1 MQLFLFGLSHKT
13 APVEVREL
21 FSFSPSQLPRALQ
34 NLRAASGVR
43 EAAILSTC
51 NRSEIYA
58 VGADDAGK
66 RLEQFLRDAPS
77 VNHQS
82 STQQL
87 NGYLYRR
94 SDAESAR
101 HLFHV
106 ACGIDSLVL
115 GESEILGQVK
125 TAFEAAR
132 SAGVLGSML
141 DELFR
146 RAISCGKRA
155 RTETSI
161 GRGALNVG
169 SAAVELARQIFGPLT
184 GRTVLILGAGKMSTL
199 TVQHLVS
206 SGARRVIVS
215 NRTHERAQELAQRFG
230 EDGALSEAVHWDEFP
245 QRLVEADI
253 VISST
258 RAPQTVLSSDQVA
271 AAMKV
276 RRHRPLFLVDIA
288 VPRDIDPAAHQLEN
302 VFLYDIDD
310 LQGVVNN
317 NLAQRAEELASV
329 EAIIEGEVALWEKW
343 YRARAARPVA
353 AALAQRANQ
362 VRDAEVAAALSRL
375 AHLSARDQEIVRQLA
390 HSVSQKLI
398 HSPLH
403 HLREAGTEGSPD
415 VDVIRRAFR
424 LEPDIER
431 SEVTP
436 SERSDIEG
444 QSKGD
449 EDQSPGPEDEPAGAD
464 SA

>member
-1 MQLFLFGLSHKT
+1 MQLYLFGLSHKT

-21 FSFSPSQLPRALQ
+21 FSFSPTQLPRALQ
-34 NLRAASGVR
+34 NLRSVSGVR

-58 VGADDAGK
+58 VGAAGAGS
-66 RLEQFLRDAPS
+66 RLEAALGDARCIHKP
-77 VNHQS
+77 VPAQH
-82 STQQL
+82 L
-87 NGYLYRR
+87 NGYLYRHC
-94 SDAESAR
+94 DAASAR

-106 ACGIDSLVL
+106 SCGVDSLVL
-115 GESEILGQVK
+115 GESQILGQVK

-132 SAGVLGSML
+132 QGGTIGSVL

-169 SAAVELARQIFGPLT
+169 SAAVELARQIFGPLA
-184 GRTVLILGAGKMSTL
+184 GHTVLILGAGKISTL
-199 TVQHLVS
+199 TAQHLVS
-206 SGARRVIVS
+206 SGAQRVIVS
-215 NRTHERAQELAQRFG
+215 NRTHERAEELAQLFG
-230 EDGALSEAVHWDEFP
+230 EDGVATEAVHWDEFP

-258 RAPQTVLSSDQVA
+258 RAPHHILSAEQVA
-271 AAMKV
+271 AAIKL

-288 VPRDIDPAAHQLEN
+288 VPRDIDPAAHQLDN

-310 LQGVVNN
+310 LQSVVNS
-317 NLAQRAEELASV
+317 NLAQRSEGLSSV
-329 EAIIEGEVALWEKW
+329 EAIIEDEVAKWEKW
-343 YRARAARPVA
+343 YRGRSAQPVA

-362 VRDAEVAAALSRL
+362 VRDTEVAATLSRL
-375 AHLSARDQEIVRQLA
+375 SHLSPRDQEIVRQLA

-398 HSPLH
+398 HGPLH

-424 LEPDIER
+424 LEQDSPQTS
-431 SEVTP
+431 SE
-436 SERSDIEG
+436 S
-444 QSKGD
+444 
-449 EDQSPGPEDEPAGAD
+449 
-464 SA
+464 

>member
-21 FSFSPSQLPRALQ
+21 LSFSPSQLPRALQ

-66 RLEQFLRDAPS
+66 RLEQFLGNAHHINHQAPS
-77 VNHQS
+77 
-82 STQQL
+82 QQL

-94 SDAESAR
+94 CDAESAR
-101 HLFHV
+101 HLFRV

-132 SAGVLGSML
+132 EGGAMGSVL

-169 SAAVELARQIFGPLT
+169 SAAVELARQIFGPLAGHT
-184 GRTVLILGAGKMSTL
+184 ILILGAGKMSAL
-199 TVQHLVS
+199 TVQCLVS
-206 SGARRVIVS
+206 SGAKRVIVS
-215 NRTHERAQELAQRFG
+215 NRTHDRAQELAQRFG
-230 EDGALSEAVHWDEFP
+230 EDGALAEAVHWDEFP

-258 RAPQTVLSSDQVA
+258 RAPHTVLSAEQVA
-271 AAMKV
+271 TAIKA

-288 VPRDIDPAAHQLEN
+288 VPRDIDPAAHQLDD

-310 LQGVVNN
+310 LQGVVNT
-317 NLAQRAEELASV
+317 NLAQRSQELSSV
-329 EAIIEGEVALWEKW
+329 EAIIESEVATWDKW
-343 YRARAARPVA
+343 YRARAAQPVA
-353 AALAQRANQ
+353 AALAQHANQ

-375 AHLSARDQEIVRQLA
+375 SHLSPRDQEIVRQLA

-398 HSPLH
+398 HSPLR

-415 VDVIRRAFR
+415 VDVIRRAFK
-424 LEPDIER
+424 LE
-431 SEVTP
+431 
-436 SERSDIEG
+436 EG
-444 QSKGD
+444 DGSKAGD
-449 EDQSPGPEDEPAGAD
+449 GP
-464 SA
+464 